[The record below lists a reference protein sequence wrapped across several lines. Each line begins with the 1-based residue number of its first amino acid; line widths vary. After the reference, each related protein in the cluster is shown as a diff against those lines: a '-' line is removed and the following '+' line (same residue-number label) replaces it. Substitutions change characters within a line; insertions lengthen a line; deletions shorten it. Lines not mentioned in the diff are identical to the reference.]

1 MTILRT
7 EVHIWLQVGNSSGS
21 STLSSSEPPAQI
33 VGVGQ
38 NSVSLPTQFYPL
50 LRQPYPSNYFPYN
63 PYFPQYYMPHNAT
76 QFLGH
81 GGFPQQASTGNIY
94 LSPPTGAAGVKFPVP
109 PMYKPGPLAA
119 NMTHFGNPSTYGS
132 YGSSAVNYGL
142 SAPVAPDSSVINEDL
157 PAPELNEKNVHS
169 TMNQVYCSNSLL
181 TYL

>member
-7 EVHIWLQVGNSSGS
+7 EGHIWLQVGNSSGS
-21 STLSSSEPPAQI
+21 STSSSSEPPAQI

-38 NSVSLPTQFYPL
+38 NSVSVPTQFYPL

-94 LSPPTGAAGVKFPVP
+94 LSPPPGAAGVKFPVP

-119 NMTHFGNPSTYGS
+119 NMTHFGIPSTYGS
-132 YGSSAVNYGL
+132 YGSSAVSYGL
-142 SAPVAPDSSVINEDL
+142 SAPVAPGSSVINEDL

-169 TMNQVYCSNSLL
+169 TMNQVYYSNSLL